1 MVQSMILG
9 NIEQALLKHKVGP
22 FSGHTPLNRPVTCP
36 SSIYQTSGKI
46 LIAFDRKNDSTSGLV
61 YVMSLDRDW

>member
-22 FSGHTPLNRPVTCP
+22 FSGHTPLNRSLTWP
-36 SSIYQTSGKI
+36 STIRQTSAKI
-46 LIAFDRKNDSTSGLV
+46 LIAFGRKNKSKSDLWV
-61 YVMSLDRDW
+61 